1 MLSLTSNF
9 KVEIEFPK
17 PKGKRLKPM
26 KIRWTRLLVRSS
38 IWLTAEMMLNSLGL
52 DDVSDYVNFI
62 LEKSVTVLIRYD
74 DPSSQSKKESEE

>member
-1 MLSLTSNF
+1 
-9 KVEIEFPK
+9 
-17 PKGKRLKPM
+17 M

-38 IWLTAEMMLNSLGL
+38 IWLTAEMMLNCLGL

>member
-1 MLSLTSNF
+1 
-9 KVEIEFPK
+9 
-17 PKGKRLKPM
+17 M

-38 IWLTAEMMLNSLGL
+38 IWLTAEIMLNCLGL

-62 LEKSVTVLIRYD
+62 LEKSVTVLICYD

>member
-1 MLSLTSNF
+1 MLYLTSNF

-17 PKGKRLKPM
+17 PKLKRLKLM

-62 LEKSVTVLIRYD
+62 LEKSVTVFIRYD